1 MVAHIYPL
9 QAMGEMLH
17 HVRSGD
23 VRSQEK
29 QMFIQ
34 NTSVAQQ
41 QPPQQHLAR
50 SPFRLVIEPPSNQA

>member
-9 QAMGEMLH
+9 QAMGETLH

-23 VRSQEK
+23 VWSQKK

-34 NTSVAQQ
+34 NTSAAQQ
-41 QPPQQHLAR
+41 QPQQHLAR
-50 SPFRLVIEPPSNQA
+50 SPFRLFIEPPSNEA